1 MEYTPLLDEPKMNL
15 VDNLIYA
22 GCASDVDTVIVN
34 GKTIVSNRT
43 LLTINEGAILD
54 ESQNAAKS
62 LS

>member
-1 MEYTPLLDEPKMNL
+1 MNL